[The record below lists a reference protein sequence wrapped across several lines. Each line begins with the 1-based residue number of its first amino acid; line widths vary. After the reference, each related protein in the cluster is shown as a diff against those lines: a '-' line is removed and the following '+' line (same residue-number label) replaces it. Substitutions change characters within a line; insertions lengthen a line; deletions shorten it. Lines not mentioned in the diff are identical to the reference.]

1 MTKTKRIDTL
11 YSRLTHHQ
19 YTSMNKKIK
28 HLKERQAE
36 LKKQICDNLD
46 LLMGTINRSPAMMN
60 YGLTTKVDGK
70 TTSRYVRKAWVPQ
83 VKKMTDRH
91 KRVRVMIK
99 ELSDINWE
107 LLKLESD

>member
-1 MTKTKRIDTL
+1 
-11 YSRLTHHQ
+11 
-19 YTSMNKKIK
+19 MNKKNE
-28 HLKERQAE
+28 HLKKRQAE

-70 TTSRYVRKAWVPQ
+70 TVSRYVRQGWVPK
-83 VKKMTDRH
+83 VKKMVDRH
-91 KRVRVMIK
+91 KRVREMIK
-99 ELSDINWE
+99 ELSDVNWE

>member
-1 MTKTKRIDTL
+1 MIRFIL
-11 YSRLTHHQ
+11 RLTHHLN
-19 YTSMNKKIK
+19 TSMNKKIK

-36 LKKQICDNLD
+36 LKQQICENLD

-70 TTSRYVRKAWVPQ
+70 SISRYVRKAWVPQ

-91 KRVRVMIK
+91 KRVRMMIK